1 MSSQPKVLKFVLI
14 GDCGV
19 GKSSIMTR
27 FISGE
32 FEEQSYHTIGVEF
45 LTKNITVDGKCY
57 TLQIWDT
64 AGQERFKSLRTPFY
78 RGADFCLL
86 TFSLDNLQSFHNL
99 TMWKNEFL
107 YYADIKDK
115 LTFPF
120 MVVGNKNDVSANEKE
135 VDSNE
140 VIDWCRNN
148 GGYSH
153 IETSARSNH
162 NIIQCFSTAVRKVV
176 SLQSESVEA
185 SMNMLSDASRIN
197 LRSGA
202 GQSNSNRWCCS

>member
-1 MSSQPKVLKFVLI
+1 M
-14 GDCGV
+14 
-19 GKSSIMTR
+19 
-27 FISGE
+27 
-32 FEEQSYHTIGVEF
+32 
-45 LTKNITVDGKCY
+45 TVDGNAY

-86 TFSLDNLQSFHNL
+86 TYSLDNLQSFHNL

-115 LTFPF
+115 STFPF
-120 MVVGNKNDVSANEKE
+120 MVVGNKDDIPANKKE
-135 VDSNE
+135 VDVNE

-148 GGYSH
+148 GGYPQ

-162 NIIQCFSTAVRKVV
+162 NIVQCFATAVRKITT
-176 SLQSESVEA
+176 LQSDNVEA
-185 SMNMLSDASRIN
+185 SMNMMSDASRIN
-197 LRSGA
+197 LRANSS
-202 GQSNSNRWCCS
+202 QSSQWCCS